1 VGRTVPTYR
10 DALEEHLA
18 RWEREFGRG
27 LPDPVDRENFQ
38 RILQGARRYVAQ
50 ATMMGSGDLV
60 ERILLSVLL
69 DLERELHSLRA
80 KKPTSPSEQEPEV
93 GETAS
98 GMVPRPRRTLDSG
111 RVS

>member
-10 DALEEHLA
+10 DALEDHLA

-27 LPDPVDRENFQ
+27 LPDPVDRANFQ
-38 RILQGARRYVAQ
+38 RIVQGARRYVAQ

-69 DLERELHSLRA
+69 DLERELHPPAGAVGPAADGGPTGPGPGRRRA
-80 KKPTSPSEQEPEV
+80 APIDGAPGP
-93 GETAS
+93 
-98 GMVPRPRRTLDSG
+98 
-111 RVS
+111 

>member
-10 DALEEHLA
+10 DALEDHLA

-60 ERILLSVLL
+60 ERVLLSVLL
-69 DLERELHSLRA
+69 DLERELHAPDRGVAGRPPDPAGAGPEIPPAPGRRRGPSLDA
-80 KKPTSPSEQEPEV
+80 AGTP
-93 GETAS
+93 
-98 GMVPRPRRTLDSG
+98 
-111 RVS
+111 

>member
-1 VGRTVPTYR
+1 MGRTVPTYR

-50 ATMMGSGDLV
+50 GTMMGSGDLV

-69 DLERELHSLRA
+69 DLERELHEAAPGGAPPPPDPTAAGPAAPRAPGRRPGPSLDV
-80 KKPTSPSEQEPEV
+80 PTAP
-93 GETAS
+93 
-98 GMVPRPRRTLDSG
+98 
-111 RVS
+111 

>member
-10 DALEEHLA
+10 DALEDHLA

-27 LPDPVDRENFQ
+27 LPDPVDRANFQ

-69 DLERELHSLRA
+69 DLERELHATGRGDVPP
-80 KKPTSPSEQEPEV
+80 PTDAAGTGADP
-93 GETAS
+93 
-98 GMVPRPRRTLDSG
+98 PRTSG
-111 RVS
+111 RRPGPSLDAPPTP

>member
-1 VGRTVPTYR
+1 MGRTVPTYR
-10 DALEEHLA
+10 DALEDHLA

-27 LPDPVDRENFQ
+27 LPDPVDRANFQ

-69 DLERELHSLRA
+69 DLERELHA
-80 KKPTSPSEQEPEV
+80 VVP
-93 GETAS
+93 GET
-98 GMVPRPRRTLDSG
+98 PRTPGPTAAGPDGPRAPGRRPGPSLDAATAP
-111 RVS
+111 